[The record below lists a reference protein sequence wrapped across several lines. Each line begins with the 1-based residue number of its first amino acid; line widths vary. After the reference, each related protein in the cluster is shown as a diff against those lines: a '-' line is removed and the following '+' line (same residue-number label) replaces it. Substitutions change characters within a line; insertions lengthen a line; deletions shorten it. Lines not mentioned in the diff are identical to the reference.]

1 MSTRIL
7 YSSGR
12 IVSIQLIILIG
23 FCALIGRLIYL
34 QIYQDVFLNDQVIFA
49 YLIEQQGLRSFL
61 LRTIDNHLNEV
72 NDLIN
77 NIDLY
82 LSE

>member
-1 MSTRIL
+1 MD
-7 YSSGR
+7 
-12 IVSIQLIILIG
+12 
-23 FCALIGRLIYL
+23 A
-34 QIYQDVFLNDQVIFA
+34 FLADQVIFA

-72 NDLIN
+72 NDLMN